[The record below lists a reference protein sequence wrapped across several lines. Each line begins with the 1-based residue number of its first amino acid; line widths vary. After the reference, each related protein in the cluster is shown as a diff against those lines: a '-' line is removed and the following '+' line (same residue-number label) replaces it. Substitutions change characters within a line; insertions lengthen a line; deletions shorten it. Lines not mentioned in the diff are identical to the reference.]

1 MAESISRSVWVVDD
15 EPLIRAAVVAV
26 LGEVGYQARG
36 LSDASELYEA
46 LVEGGQPD
54 LILLDHM
61 LPDEDGAQVVR
72 SLRERTEYRDIP
84 ILFVTAVTDTDADR
98 LTDLAPVVRKPFDFR
113 DLIDAVGARLAES
126 GEGTTREEATARA
139 DDLVG

>member
-1 MAESISRSVWVVDD
+1 VPSPPETRSVWVVDD

-26 LGEVGYQARG
+26 LAEVGYQARG

-46 LVEGGQPD
+46 LVEGGHPD

-72 SLRERTEYRDIP
+72 SLRERSEYRDIP

-98 LTDLAPVVRKPFDFR
+98 LKDLAPVVRKPFDFR
-113 DLIDAVGARLAES
+113 DLIDAVGDRIAEAS
-126 GEGTTREEATARA
+126 EPMPAAEDVDR
-139 DDLVG
+139 